1 MALREDYEKFGQW
14 LFRYRSYVPLVLLPL
29 YIVILYIRRN
39 TLGDFINDYDWTFL
53 CFMVG
58 SIGMLIRIFA
68 VGFSAPMTSGRNVKK
83 QVANSINKTG
93 IYSLIRHPLYLGNS
107 FIWLGLAMRLKIW
120 WLVLLVMTYY
130 WFYYEKIMF
139 TEEEFLRKKFGE
151 EYEEWAN
158 RTPALMP
165 DFKHWVKPEG
175 KFSLKKIIRKEN
187 DGVYAFVMN
196 LFFIELLADYFHDF
210 AVHLSLAWII
220 IISVSTLL
228 YVMIKIIKKKTRLLK
243 ELLLIVR

>member
-1 MALREDYEKFGQW
+1 
-14 LFRYRSYVPLVLLPL
+14 
-29 YIVILYIRRN
+29 
-39 TLGDFINDYDWTFL
+39 
-53 CFMVG
+53 
-58 SIGMLIRIFA
+58 
-68 VGFSAPMTSGRNVKK
+68 
-83 QVANSINKTG
+83 
-93 IYSLIRHPLYLGNS
+93 
-107 FIWLGLAMRLKIW
+107 
-120 WLVLLVMTYY
+120 
-130 WFYYEKIMF
+130 
-139 TEEEFLRKKFGE
+139 KKFGE